1 MPDENT
7 QSLGGNNFADDSLND
22 LSTRRLYVP
31 KLDLADVA
39 DADGLNDAAD
49 SDIAAKSVTESL
61 GDWPEVTGDVVSQA
75 TTDVLPPLP
84 ARQSSPVANQISS
97 SPVPPIAGGEDP
109 MDMSALSVRKKS
121 KLPWIIMAIVLGVLL
136 VAAIAGFFTARWY
149 YGDKVAPGVTF
160 GGANVSGQTADQLKD
175 TVETA
180 VKGTTVKIKDDD
192 GNNVSATLDD
202 LGVSYNVDK
211 TVSNL
216 LAAKRDAGGVFG
228 YINEVNPLSKRN
240 VSLAAKTNMLTLKTF
255 VTSKFV
261 QDGDRAVPSTAAY
274 DANAQAFVAI
284 EGHGGRSA
292 KSDKVIATVN
302 EAINNPGH
310 EIDTT
315 ISYEKIEVPIALS
328 EAQSVAD
335 QANARLSAAIVFD
348 NGQGKNFQIPI
359 ETVASW
365 MKPDADLEKGKM
377 ALSYDENAIN
387 TFVQQQV
394 PVQLNQEAVD
404 QEDVVDGNGTVLDT
418 VVKGVNGVKVKNVG
432 SLTPKVVEALKNG
445 QGATIPVEGDVQNF
459 KTVQKK
465 SEYRVVVDRSAQTA
479 TVYRNGEA
487 VKTFPVCTGTPG
499 NHQTDL
505 GIYFVYLKYQI
516 QDMTGLNDDG
526 SRYLSKGVKWVSYF
540 NGGEG
545 FHTASWNNYG
555 IAHGDPVHYG
565 SHGCVNMYEAD
576 SKWIY
581 DNCPEGTIVQVIGDM
596 PSGAVR

>member
-39 DADGLNDAAD
+39 DTDGLNDAAN
-49 SDIAAKSVTESL
+49 SDIAAKPVTESL
-61 GDWPEVTGDVVSQA
+61 GDWPEVTGNVVSQA

-97 SPVPPIAGGEDP
+97 NPIPPIAGGEEP

-136 VAAIAGFFTARWY
+136 VAVIAGFFAARWY
-149 YGDKVAPGVTF
+149 YGDKAAPGVTF
-160 GGANVSGQTADQLKD
+160 GGTNVSGQTADQLKD

-180 VKGTTVKIKDDD
+180 VKGTTVKIKDDN

-310 EIDTT
+310 KIDTT

-377 ALSYDENAIN
+377 TLSYDENAIN

-404 QEDVVDGNGTVLDT
+404 QEDVVDDNGTVLDT
-418 VVKGVNGVKVKNVG
+418 VVKGVNGVKVKNVD

-465 SEYRVVVDRSAQTA
+465 SEYRVVVDRAAQTA

-505 GIYFVYLKYQI
+505 GVYSVYLKYQI
-516 QDMTGLNDDG
+516 QNMTGLNDDG